1 MAARTALCTHLV
13 FLEQVG
19 SVVGQIAKLKDCPV
33 VGIAGGADKCRF
45 VVEELGCDAWLS
57 SAAALIFPSD

>member
-1 MAARTALCTHLV
+1 MAPRTALCAHLV

-33 VGIAGGADKCRF
+33 VGIAGGADKCRC
-45 VVEELGCDAWLS
+45 VVEELGCDAW
-57 SAAALIFPSD
+57 